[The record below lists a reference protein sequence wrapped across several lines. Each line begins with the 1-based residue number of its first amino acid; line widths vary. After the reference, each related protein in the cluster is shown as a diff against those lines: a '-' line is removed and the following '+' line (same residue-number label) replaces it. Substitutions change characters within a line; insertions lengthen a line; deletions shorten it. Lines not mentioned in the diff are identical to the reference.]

1 MRLHP
6 DLIANLQEWE
16 VLVVTNPIY
25 YTIEIK
31 EELNESEEKIKD
43 EE

>member
-6 DLIANLQEWE
+6 DLIARLQPWE

-31 EELNESEEKIKD
+31 EESNENKEKTKD
-43 EE
+43 GG